1 MPKIIQFLHP
11 GTEATPTTSS
21 TAKTTNE
28 CLWFQKEN
36 LFPRILKK

>member
-1 MPKIIQFLHP
+1 MPKIIQFLNP
-11 GTEATPTTSS
+11 ETEASS

-28 CLWFQKEN
+28 SSWFQKEN